1 MTSRT
6 AGRVAWSAWGLIVVL
21 AGLSFVLIGLSE
33 TTGDPAR
40 FGPQGFDGALS
51 LLFGTVGAL
60 IASRRPDNV
69 IGWLFLAMGLV
80 GGIGSAGTE
89 YGTYAYYEGHGSRA
103 LGHVGAWLANW
114 VWVILVGPLF
124 TFIPLTFPDGRL
136 RSRCWRPVVAL
147 AMAAMAVGAVGF
159 ALTPR
164 IEGEFDVGNPFGLEA
179 EQPWVGLSFGAVFLL
194 LAAAVASA
202 VSLILRYREARG
214 EERAQM
220 KWLVYSAA
228 VATVAFA
235 VFGPTGWGPGELL
248 LIGCFFLIPIAIAL
262 AILRHRLYD
271 VDLVINKTVVYGAL
285 AAFVG
290 LVYVAVVIGVGAAVG
305 ATAGERSLG
314 LSILATAIVAL
325 AFQPLRQR
333 VQHLVN
339 RLVYGKRATPYE
351 VLSEF
356 AAHVGETFSTEDVL
370 PRTARIVGEGVGAAR
385 ADVWLRIGGHL
396 RPAATWPG
404 GGEPLEPVPL
414 NGSELAGAELPELP
428 GDVAFPVRHRGE
440 FLGVLT
446 VVKPRGEPVTPTE
459 EKLLRDLAS
468 QAGLVLRNAR
478 LTEELRAHV
487 EELQA
492 SRQRIVA
499 AQDSERRRIERNIHD
514 GAQQELVG
522 LAVRLRLAE
531 NTAES
536 DPPKTRRMLV
546 DLQADAAGALETLRD
561 LARGIFPPILADAG
575 LAAALEAQSRRSPIR
590 VRLSVDGV
598 GRYAPEVEAAV
609 YFCVLEALQNA
620 AKYSGASGADVR
632 VWAGDGKLAFTVA
645 DDGRGFDPATT
656 PRGMGLQNMADRLA
670 ALGGSLEV
678 RSAPGSGTTIE
689 GNIPVGG
696 ANR

>member
-6 AGRVAWSAWGLIVVL
+6 AGRLAWSAWGLI
-21 AGLSFVLIGLSE
+21 AAFAAASFVLIALSE
-33 TTGDPAR
+33 TKGDPAR
-40 FGPQGFDGALS
+40 FGPQGFDGVLS
-51 LLFGTVGAL
+51 IVFGTVGAL

-69 IGWLFLAMGLV
+69 IGWLFLGMGLV

-114 VWVILVGPLF
+114 VWVILIGPLF

-136 RSRCWRPVVAL
+136 RSRRWRPVVAV
-147 AMAAMAVGAVGF
+147 AVAAMAVGAIGF

-179 EQPWVGLSFGAVFLL
+179 EQPWVGVSFAAVFVL

-228 VATVAFA
+228 LATVALA
-235 VFGPTGWGPGELL
+235 LFGPTSWGPGV
-248 LIGCFFLIPIAIAL
+248 LILITCFFLIPVAVAV
-262 AILRHRLYD
+262 AILRYRLYD

-285 AAFVG
+285 AAFVA
-290 LVYVAVVIGVGAAVG
+290 LVYVAVVIGIGAAVG
-305 ATAGERSLG
+305 ATGGERSLG

-333 VQHLVN
+333 LQRLVN

-356 AAHVGETFSTEDVL
+356 AAHVGETFSTEDIL

-385 ADVWLRIGGHL
+385 ADVWLRIGDHL
-396 RPAATWPG
+396 RPAATWPVG
-404 GGEPLEPVPL
+404 SEPLESVRL
-414 NGSELAGAELPELP
+414 GDEELLELP
-428 GDVAFPVRHRGE
+428 GHDAFPVRHRGE
-440 FLGVLT
+440 LLGVLT
-446 VVKPRGEPVTPTE
+446 VVKQRGEPVTPAE
-459 EKLLRDLAS
+459 EKLLGDLAS

-487 EELQA
+487 EELRA

-499 AQDSERRRIERNIHD
+499 AQDAERRRIERNLHD

-531 NTAES
+531 GTAES
-536 DPPKTRRMLV
+536 DPPKTRRMLL
-546 DLQADAAGALETLRD
+546 DLQAEAAGALETLRD
-561 LARGIFPPILADAG
+561 LARGIFPPVLADAG
-575 LAAALEAQSRRSPIR
+575 LAAALDVQARRSPIP

-598 GRYAPEVEAAV
+598 GRHASEVEAAV

-620 AKYSGASGADVR
+620 AKYSDASGADVR
-632 VWAGDGKLAFTVA
+632 VWTGDGELAFAVA

-678 RSAPGSGTTIE
+678 RSAPGSGTTVE
-689 GNIPVGG
+689 GRIPIGG
-696 ANR
+696 ANG